1 MSCLGGD
8 GVAVA
13 HSLFDNFRLQG
24 RQRAA
29 QASCAGSLQCVFT
42 GLWTS
47 SVLRSLQTALGWA
60 VISTETVHPSLSSP
74 PWFVPWHSALPM
86 KLGCLLNETN
96 YKCNYPG
103 FICQRNRYKIWKK
116 KDYKWSK
123 SQLNNGIH
131 PLLHYWPGMQTASSF
146 PSFLAEDHY
155 VSGLAASLLRRAIPI
170 FKMSHIYSTPCMVH
184 CQTVCCTYVRLC
196 QCPAACSQVFIIK
209 KVPQEQIFSPDLSL
223 KAGCSLTYSSVGA
236 WWELQHFRHNLII
249 WWYSNPLF
257 LCCEL
262 SGLHPV
268 FPFSEFGQW
277 LISLFVCVCVCMYKK
292 A

>member
-13 HSLFDNFRLQG
+13 HSLSDIFRLQG
-24 RQRAA
+24 RQCAA

-42 GLWTS
+42 SFWTS
-47 SVLRSLQTALGWA
+47 SVLRSLQTALGWS

-86 KLGCLLNETN
+86 KLGCLFNETN

-155 VSGLAASLLRRAIPI
+155 VSGLAASLRRRVIPI
-170 FKMSHIYSTPCMVH
+170 FKCLTFTALHAWCIVKLFVVH
-184 CQTVCCTYVRLC
+184 M
-196 QCPAACSQVFIIK
+196 F
-209 KVPQEQIFSPDLSL
+209 
-223 KAGCSLTYSSVGA
+223 GCVSA
-236 WWELQHFRHNLII
+236 LQHILRFLLLKRYRRNRYSLLTCLWRQAVPSPTRVWGHGGNFNTSII
-249 WWYSNPLF
+249 
-257 LCCEL
+257 
-262 SGLHPV
+262 
-268 FPFSEFGQW
+268 
-277 LISLFVCVCVCMYKK
+277 I
-292 A
+292 